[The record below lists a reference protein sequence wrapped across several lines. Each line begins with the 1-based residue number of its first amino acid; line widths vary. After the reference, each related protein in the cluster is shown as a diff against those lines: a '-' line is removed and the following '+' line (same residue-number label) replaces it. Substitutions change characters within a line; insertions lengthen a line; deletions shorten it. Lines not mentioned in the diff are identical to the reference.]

1 MSDSLKHIPFTPAIY
16 HSSRGL
22 AQIDMLVL
30 HYTDGPSLEE
40 CVSIFSDPKKR
51 VSCHYIVGIDGMVRQ
66 MVRDEDCAW
75 HCGVS
80 NWGDRD
86 GCNSWSIGIEIVNC
100 GRLEKRQNKFYRWP
114 KEYTTPYAGLTPIYL
129 EGDWWAPYPHNQ
141 LHQVIKLSSK
151 LVKRYQIPLENIVRH
166 SGIAP
171 TRKIDP
177 GPAFPWHEFK
187 NKIATIIN

>member
-100 GRLEKRQNKFYRWP
+100 EAVL
-114 KEYTTPYAGLTPIYL
+114 
-129 EGDWWAPYPHNQ
+129 
-141 LHQVIKLSSK
+141 
-151 LVKRYQIPLENIVRH
+151 
-166 SGIAP
+166 
-171 TRKIDP
+171 
-177 GPAFPWHEFK
+177 
-187 NKIATIIN
+187 